1 MKVQTKNILS
11 LFAAVLMG
19 FAANAFE
26 LKSENDSIYVNGR
39 PLRIVADVEVDSL
52 VQKEKEKW
60 DEEAEWS
67 MFLRG
72 NAVVHGLAS
81 ETQTYHKFINHSH
94 LPELGGDVVVQ
105 TNAHFQLHYRLGA
118 SIGFASRFDAAG
130 IDTMAIGFEKIENE
144 ILQILVV
151 PDDLQNEADTAAVPL
166 SLIPKPIVSFGIEW
180 HGVMRKAK
188 GWRFGAAGEWTPIRN
203 QITYLYKIPSENPDH
218 WDDIDH
224 ESTYSDESLA
234 ISRLHLRM
242 YASWSPW
249 SSNFYGRGSIAL
261 SPNRIEAG
269 FAFGYHL

>member
-19 FAANAFE
+19 FAANAFG

-60 DEEAEWS
+60 YEEAEWS

-81 ETQTYHKFINHSH
+81 ETETFHKMINHSH

-118 SIGFASRFDAAG
+118 SLG
-130 IDTMAIGFEKIENE
+130 
-144 ILQILVV
+144 LLLVLM
-151 PDDLQNEADTAAVPL
+151 PQ
-166 SLIPKPIVSFGIEW
+166 
-180 HGVMRKAK
+180 
-188 GWRFGAAGEWTPIRN
+188 
-203 QITYLYKIPSENPDH
+203 
-218 WDDIDH
+218 
-224 ESTYSDESLA
+224 
-234 ISRLHLRM
+234 
-242 YASWSPW
+242 
-249 SSNFYGRGSIAL
+249 AL
-261 SPNRIEAG
+261 
-269 FAFGYHL
+269 